1 MGDVEKTMREPAS
14 LWELLR
20 TRSSDDSGRWAYS
33 FLAEGETESARLT
46 YGELDRQARTIAARL
61 LQAVVPGDR
70 ALLLYP
76 PGLDFVAAFFGCL
89 YAGVV
94 AVPAYPPRSRRRSG
108 RLAAI
113 VEDAGPGIVLTT
125 AALAARWT
133 AVEARPAELQSLRF
147 IATDELP
154 GDLAA
159 GWREPRTDRSSLAF
173 LQYTSGSTSTPK
185 GVMVSQGN
193 LLANEERI
201 RRAFGQSQESVIV
214 GWLPLYHDMGLIGN
228 LLQPL
233 YVGAPCVL
241 MPPLAFLQSPARWL
255 RAVSRYRATT
265 SGGPSFAYEL
275 CAQRVSAE
283 ARRDLDLSS
292 WRVAFNGS
300 EPVRVD
306 TLDRFA
312 DAFAPCGFRR
322 EAFYPCY
329 GLAEATLFVSG
340 GEHQAAPVIRER
352 DGRSLVGCG
361 RSSDG
366 ERIVVVSPA
375 TLAPCGEG
383 EVGEIWVAGPSVAQ
397 GYWGR
402 PEATEE
408 TFGARLADGEG
419 PFLRTGDLGFLAA
432 GELFVTGRIKDLV
445 IVRGRNHYPQD
456 LELTAERSLPGLRP
470 GGGAAFTAELAGE
483 ERLVLVQEVERGA
496 RVDPLTALQALREA
510 IAEEH
515 DVYLHQVVLIRAGSL
530 PKTSS
535 GKVQRHAC
543 RQAFLEGALETVAG
557 GAPVVLPGKGSAA
570 ERRDPL
576 ADLLRERIA
585 RALRVEPSQVSL
597 ERSLPA
603 LGFDSLMAANLKAEL
618 EAETGVP
625 LPLALLLEARGL
637 TEVVERLRGEG
648 AVPEGRVSLAPEAA
662 PDGAALPASHGQKA
676 LWFLQ
681 RLAPESA
688 AYNLAAAAVLDAELE
703 PELLGEALRIL
714 ADRHAALRT
723 RFPSERGEPV
733 QQIQAALE
741 PSFSGEDARSWSD
754 GELSARLEEKALR
767 PFVLDAGPLLR
778 VGLYR
783 RPAGRSVLLL
793 VIHHIVADFWSLSN
807 LLTELGLLLREL
819 EGGEPARLAPLPLT
833 YGDWVRWQQRM
844 LAERGEE
851 LWETWRRRLAGLS
864 ALALPFDEPAPA
876 VQTFRGA
883 GCRLRIGWRTT
894 AALRSLGHAR
904 GATLYMTLLAAF
916 QTALLRWTGQE
927 DVPVGSPSSGREDRR
942 LFPLVGYFVN
952 LLVLRTD
959 LGGDPHFPRLLD
971 RVRRVALDAFAG
983 QEYPFALL
991 AERLQ
996 PVRDAGRSPLVQASF
1011 NFLRGTPEGLE
1022 AFAVGA
1028 TGARARAG
1036 SRLLEVAPLE
1046 PRTAQFE
1053 LALVA
1058 AEMEDGLALLFQYGT
1073 DRFDGAT
1080 AARLLGHLG
1089 SLLDGIAAGAERP
1102 LSELPLLTAAE
1113 RHHLVAVLNRT
1124 AVEVPGGPCAHDPF
1138 LSWAGRTPDV
1148 TALVHGREMLTYGE
1162 LAGRVNRL
1170 AWELV
1175 RQGAAPGELVGIF
1188 MDRSLDLVVG
1198 LLGILAAGC
1207 AYVPLDPTYP
1217 EARIAHS
1224 LEDAGIRRI
1233 ITRPALAARLPVGG
1247 WRPVFPSGPDEGGSP
1262 REVPVRVTPDH
1273 PAYVIYT
1280 SGSTGRP
1287 KGVMVPHAAVVNF
1300 FGGMDAVVGCG
1311 PGDTLLAV
1319 TSIAFDISVLE
1330 LLWTLGRGARVILHG
1345 EGHPAPAARRPGAA
1359 RRPLECSL
1367 FYFASNQGNGERQK
1381 YRLLLEGARF
1391 ADREGL
1397 SAVWT
1402 PERHFHAFGGLFPN
1416 PSVLGGALAAITE
1429 RVQIRAGSVV
1439 LPLHHPIRVAEEWS
1453 VVDNLSGGRVGLAF
1467 ASGWHADDFVFS
1479 PESYASRKEVL
1490 YRDLETV
1497 RRLWRGE
1504 TTRVRGGSGQEI
1516 EVGIFPR
1523 PLQPELPVWI
1533 TSAGQP
1539 ETFTQAGEVGA
1550 RVLTHLLGQS
1560 PDEVAAK
1567 VRLYRQGRERQGLRP
1582 EDGGVTL
1589 MLHTFVG
1596 ESREAVRDTVRGPF
1610 IEYLRSSVGLIR
1622 NLIASLGLPL
1632 RLEEM
1637 SPRDLEDLLAF
1648 AFDRYFETSGL
1659 FGTPEEC
1666 LERLEELRSLGVDE
1680 VACLVDF
1687 GVPEDEVL
1695 ASLPRLAEVARRA
1708 NAPRPAW
1715 DGVEEAPASLAGLMA
1730 LHRPTLLQ
1738 CTPSRLRMI
1747 ALECGSLEPLRP
1759 LRALLLGGEALPP
1772 ALARQ
1777 VKEALPARL
1786 INVYGPT
1793 ETTVWSTA
1801 LEVTAPVGSSVP
1813 IGRPIANTEI
1823 HVLDR
1828 HQGLV
1833 PLGAVG
1839 EVCIGGLGV
1848 ANGYWRRPD
1857 LTAER
1862 FIPDPFGSRPGGRLY
1877 RTGDLGVWRPDGLL
1891 ELRGRADRQ
1900 VKVRGFRVEL
1910 EEVEAHLCEHPAV
1923 REAAVVL
1930 SGPAEE
1936 ERLAAYVALRVGDG
1950 ASVEE
1955 LRVFLQGRVTEAMV
1969 PSFFVALEVLPR
1981 TPNGKLDRRALPA
1994 PGTAR
1999 ELERSAFVPPRSP
2012 FERQIAEIW
2021 REVLGVDR
2029 VGVDDNFFDLG
2040 GHSLLMAQV
2049 HGRLREVVPGELP
2062 LVKLLE
2068 HPTIGSLARY
2078 LRQEE
2083 PDGAALDGSRERAR
2097 RQQEGR
2103 RRLQQRAM
2111 EKVQTS

>member
-1 MGDVEKTMREPAS
+1 MNVALHEPRS
-14 LWELLR
+14 FHELLR
-20 TRSSDDSGRWAYS
+20 ARAAGDPGRWAYS

-46 YGELDRQARTIAARL
+46 YGELDAQARAIAVRL
-61 LQAVVPGDR
+61 LQATSPGDR

-76 PGLDFVAAFFGCL
+76 PGLEFVAAFFGCL

-94 AVPAYPPRSRRRSG
+94 AVPAYPPRSHRRSG

-113 VEDAGPGIVLTT
+113 VQDARPATVLTT
-125 AALAARWT
+125 AALAARW
-133 AVEARPAELQSLRF
+133 AAAEGRPAELRSLGW

-154 GDLAA
+154 ADLAA
-159 GWREPRTDRSSLAF
+159 GWREPRTGRPSLAF

-185 GVMVSQGN
+185 GVMVSHGN
-193 LLANEERI
+193 LLANQEMI
-201 RRAFGQSQESVIV
+201 RLAFGQSEASVIV
-214 GWLPLYHDMGLIGN
+214 GWLPVYHDMGLIGN
-228 LLQPL
+228 VLQPL

-283 ARRDLDLSS
+283 VRRDFDLSS
-292 WRVAFNGS
+292 WRVAFNGA
-300 EPVRVD
+300 EPVRAD
-306 TLDRFA
+306 ILDRFA
-312 DAFAPCGFRR
+312 EAFAPCGFQRQ
-322 EAFYPCY
+322 AFYPCY

-340 GEHQAAPVIRER
+340 GEIQAPPVVRER
-352 DGRSLVGCG
+352 EGRPLVGCG
-361 RSSDG
+361 RSWDG
-366 ERIVVVSPA
+366 QRIVVVSPE
-375 TLAPCGEG
+375 TLAPCGEA

-402 PEATEE
+402 PEASGEA
-408 TFGARLADGEG
+408 FGACLAGGEG

-432 GELFVTGRIKDLV
+432 GELFVTGRIKDLI

-470 GGGAAFTAELAGE
+470 GGGGAFTAEVAGE
-483 ERLVLVQEVERGA
+483 ERLVVVHEVERGA
-496 RVDPLTALQALREA
+496 HVDPLAALQAIREA

-515 DVYLHQVVLIRAGSL
+515 DVHVHRVVLIRAGSL
-530 PKTSS
+530 PRTSS
-535 GKVQRHAC
+535 GKVQRYAC
-543 RQAFLEGALETVAG
+543 RQAFLHGALETFADAAPVPEG
-557 GAPVVLPGKGSAA
+557 GAPQ
-570 ERRDPL
+570 RRDPL
-576 ADLLRERIA
+576 EELLRDRIA
-585 RALRVEPSQVSL
+585 RALQVEPSQVSL
-597 ERSLPA
+597 QRSLPS

-618 EAETGVP
+618 EAELGVAVP
-625 LPLALLLEARGL
+625 LVPLLEARGL
-637 TEVVERLRGEG
+637 TEVVDLLRAEG
-648 AVPEGRVSLAPEAA
+648 AVPAAAIPLAP
-662 PDGAALPASHGQKA
+662 GAAADSGGLPASHGQKA
-676 LWFLQ
+676 LWYLQ

-688 AYNLAAAAVLDAELE
+688 AYNVAAAAVLDAE
-703 PELLGEALRIL
+703 PDAVLLQRALRAL
-714 ADRHAALRT
+714 ADRHQALRT
-723 RFPSERGEPV
+723 LFPSERGEPV
-733 QQIQAALE
+733 QQVQATLE
-741 PSFSGEDARSWSD
+741 PDCAAVDARGWSD
-754 GELSARLEEKALR
+754 GELSARMDAEVLR

-778 VGLYR
+778 VRLYR
-783 RPAGRSVLLL
+783 RPAGRPVLLL
-793 VIHHIVADFWSLSN
+793 VVHHVVADFWSLCN
-807 LLTELGLLLREL
+807 LVTELGLLLGEL
-819 EGGEPARLAPLPLT
+819 AGGEPAGLAPLPLT
-833 YGDWVRWQQRM
+833 YGDWARWQQRM

-851 LWETWRRRLAGLS
+851 LWEGWRRRLAGLS
-864 ALALPFDEPAPA
+864 ALALPVDEPSPA
-876 VQTFRGA
+876 VQSFRGA
-883 GCRLRIGWRTT
+883 GRRLHVGGET
-894 AALRSLGHAR
+894 AAAVRSLGRAR
-904 GATLYMTLLAAF
+904 GATLYMTLLAAL

-927 DVPVGSPSSGREDRR
+927 DVAVGSPCSGRGDRR

-952 LLVLRTD
+952 LLVLRSD
-959 LGGDPHFPRLLD
+959 LSGDPPFGGLLEKT
-971 RVRRVALDAFAG
+971 RRVALDAFAG

-996 PVRDAGRSPLVQASF
+996 PARDAGRSTLVQVSF
-1011 NFLRGTPEGLE
+1011 NFLRGTPQGLE

-1028 TGARARAG
+1028 VGARARAG
-1036 SRLLEVAPLE
+1036 SWTLEVAPLA

-1058 AEMEDGLALLFQYGT
+1058 AEVEGGLALLLQYGT

-1089 SLLDGIAAGAERP
+1089 SLLDGVAAGADTP

-1113 RHHLVAVLNRT
+1113 REHLVAEQSRT
-1124 AVEVPGGPCAHDPF
+1124 AVEVPRGLCAHDPF
-1138 LSWAGRTPDV
+1138 FAWAGRAPGA
-1148 TALVHGREMLTYGE
+1148 TALIHGREAATYEE
-1162 LAGRVNRL
+1162 LAGRAGRL
-1170 AWELV
+1170 AWVLA
-1175 RQGAAPGELVGIF
+1175 RHGAAPGEPVGIF
-1188 MDRSLDLVVG
+1188 LDRSIDMVVG
-1198 LLGILAAGC
+1198 MLGILAAGC
-1207 AYVPLDPTYP
+1207 AYVPLDPDYP
-1217 EARIAHS
+1217 EARNAHI
-1224 LEDAGIRRI
+1224 LQDAGICRVV
-1233 ITRPALAARLPVGG
+1233 TRPALAARLPAGA
-1247 WRPVFPSGPDEGGSP
+1247 WRPVFPPAPGEGGPP
-1262 REVPVRVTPDH
+1262 RPVPARATPDH

-1287 KGVMVPHAAVVNF
+1287 KGVVVPHSAVVNF
-1300 FGGMDAVVGCG
+1300 FSGMDAVVGCG

-1330 LLWTLGRGARVILHG
+1330 LLWTLGRGARVVLYA
-1345 EGHPAPAARRPGAA
+1345 EGSPVPAARRTGAA
-1359 RRPLECSL
+1359 RRPLDCSL
-1367 FYFASNQGNGERQK
+1367 FYFASSQGEGERRK

-1397 SAVWT
+1397 RAVWT
-1402 PERHFHAFGGLFPN
+1402 PERHFHAFGGIFPN

-1479 PESYASRKEVL
+1479 PDSYADRKEVL

-1504 TTRVRGGSGQEI
+1504 TVRVRGGSGQEVQ
-1516 EVGIFPR
+1516 VGVFPR
-1523 PLQPELPVWI
+1523 PLQAELPVWI

-1539 ETFTQAGEVGA
+1539 ETFIRAGEVGA
-1550 RVLTHLLGQS
+1550 HVLTHLLGQS

-1567 VRLYRQGRERQGLRP
+1567 VRLYRQARAQRGLAP
-1582 EDGGVTL
+1582 EEGLVTL

-1596 ESREAVRDTVRGPF
+1596 ADRRVVRDTVRGPF

-1622 NLIASLGLPL
+1622 NLVASLGLPL

-1637 SPRDLEDLLAF
+1637 SPRDMDDLLAF
-1648 AFDRYFETSGL
+1648 ACDRYLETSGL
-1659 FGTPEEC
+1659 FGTVGEC
-1666 LERLEELRSLGVDE
+1666 LERLEDLRALGVDE
-1680 VACLVDF
+1680 IACLIDF
-1687 GVPEDEVL
+1687 GVPEEQVL

-1708 NAPRPAW
+1708 NAPHPAW
-1715 DGVEEAPASLAGLMA
+1715 DEAAAPASLAALTE

-1738 CTPSRLRMI
+1738 CTPSRLRMM
-1747 ALECGSLEPLRP
+1747 ALESGSLQPLLP

-1777 VKEALPARL
+1777 VKDALPARL
-1786 INVYGPT
+1786 VNVYGPT
-1793 ETTVWSTA
+1793 ETTVWSAA
-1801 LEVTAPVGSSVP
+1801 LEVAAAVGSSVP

-1828 HQGLV
+1828 RQNLV
-1833 PLGAVG
+1833 PLGVVG

-1848 ANGYWRRPD
+1848 ARGYLGQPH

-1862 FIPDPFGSRPGGRLY
+1862 FIPDPFGERSGGRLY
-1877 RTGDLGVWRPDGLL
+1877 RTGDLGVQRSDGAL

-1900 VKVRGFRVEL
+1900 VKVRGVRIEL
-1910 EEVEAHLCEHPAV
+1910 DEIEAHLCEHPAV

-1936 ERLAAYVALRVGDG
+1936 GRLAAYLALREGDG
-1950 ASVEE
+1950 AAAEE
-1955 LRVFLQGRVTEAMV
+1955 LRAFLQERVTEAMV
-1969 PSFFVALEVLPR
+1969 PSFFVALESLPR
-1981 TPNGKLDRRALPA
+1981 TPNGKLDRRGLPA
-1994 PGTAR
+1994 AAGGLPQ
-1999 ELERSAFVPPRSP
+1999 RSTFVAPRNP

-2021 REVLGVDR
+2021 CDVLGVER
-2029 VGVDDNFFDLG
+2029 VGVDDNFFALG

-2049 HGRLREVVPGELP
+2049 HGRLREVLADELP

-2068 HPTIGSLARY
+2068 HPTIASLARY

-2083 PDGAALDGSRERAR
+2083 PAGAALDESRERAR

-2103 RRLQQRAM
+2103 RRLQRRAV
-2111 EKVQTS
+2111 EKVQTP

>member
-1 MGDVEKTMREPAS
+1 MREPES
-14 LWELLR
+14 LWEVLR
-20 TRSSDDSGRWAYS
+20 SRSAGDPSRWAYS
-33 FLAEGETESARLT
+33 FLVDGETESARLT
-46 YGELDRQARTIAARL
+46 YGELDRQARATAMRL
-61 LQAVVPGDR
+61 LQETSPGDR

-76 PGLDFVAAFFGCL
+76 PGLEFVAAFFGCL

-94 AVPAYPPRSRRRSG
+94 AVPAYPPRSHRRSG
-108 RLAAI
+108 RLASI
-113 VEDAGPGIVLTT
+113 VEDARPGIVLTT

-133 AVEARPAELQSLRF
+133 TEEGRPAELGSLRW
-147 IATDELP
+147 IATDEVP
-154 GDLAA
+154 GDLAV

-185 GVMVSQGN
+185 GVMVSHGN
-193 LLANEERI
+193 LLANEETI
-201 RRAFGQSQESVIV
+201 RLAFGQSEESVIV

-228 LLQPL
+228 VLQPL

-241 MPPLAFLQSPARWL
+241 MSPLAFLQSPARWL
-255 RAVSRYRATT
+255 RTVSRYRATT
-265 SGGPSFAYEL
+265 SGGPNFAYEF
-275 CAQRVSAE
+275 CAQRISEE
-283 ARRDLDLSS
+283 ARRELDLSS
-292 WRVAFNGS
+292 WRVAFNGA
-300 EPVRVD
+300 EPVRAD

-312 DAFAPCGFRR
+312 AAFAPCGFRR

-340 GEHQAAPVIRER
+340 GEHQARPVVRER
-352 DGRSLVGCG
+352 EGRPLVGCG
-361 RSSDG
+361 RPWG
-366 ERIVVVSPA
+366 GQRIAAVSRE
-375 TLAPCGEG
+375 TLAPCAEG
-383 EVGEIWVAGPSVAQ
+383 EVGEIWVAGPTVTP

-408 TFGARLADGEG
+408 TFGARLAGGEG

-456 LELTAERSLPGLRP
+456 LELSAERSLPSLRP
-470 GGGAAFTAELAGE
+470 GGGAAFTVETAGQ
-483 ERLVLVQEVERGA
+483 ERLILVQEVERGA
-496 RVDPLTALQALREA
+496 RVDPLAALQAIREA

-515 DVYLHQVVLIRAGSL
+515 DVHVHQVVLIRAGSL

-535 GKVQRHAC
+535 GKVQRHVC
-543 RQAFLEGALETVAG
+543 RQAFLEGSLKTIAG
-557 GAPVVLPGKGSAA
+557 GSPAAPVPEDRAA

-576 ADLLRERIA
+576 EGLLRERIA
-585 RALRVEPSQVSL
+585 RALRVEPAQVSL
-597 ERSLPA
+597 QRSLPS

-618 EAETGVP
+618 EAELGVP
-625 LPLALLLEARGL
+625 VPLAPLLEACDLTAILGL
-637 TEVVERLRGEG
+637 LRGEG
-648 AVPEGRVSLAPEAA
+648 AISEGAVPLAPGPAS
-662 PDGAALPASHGQKA
+662 DGEALPASHGQKA

-688 AYNLAAAAVLDAELE
+688 AYNIAAAAVLDAEPEPALLE
-703 PELLGEALRIL
+703 RVLQVL
-714 ADRHAALRT
+714 ADRHEALRT
-723 RFPSERGEPV
+723 LFPSERGEPV
-733 QQIQAALE
+733 QQILGALVPDFAA
-741 PSFSGEDARSWSD
+741 EDARRLGD
-754 GELSARLEEKALR
+754 GELGARLEEAALR

-778 VGLYR
+778 VRLYR
-783 RPAGRSVLLL
+783 RPAGQPVLLL
-793 VIHHIVADFWSLSN
+793 VVHHIVADLWSLSN
-807 LLTELGLLLREL
+807 LMTELGLLLREMT
-819 EGGEPARLAPLPLT
+819 GGEPARLAPLPLT
-833 YGDWVRWQQRM
+833 YGDWVRWQRRM

-851 LWETWRRRLAGLS
+851 LWEGWRRRLAGMS
-864 ALALPFDEPAPA
+864 ALALPFDGPPPA

-883 GCRLRIGWRTT
+883 AHRLRISRETT
-894 AALRSLGHAR
+894 AALRSLGHAQ
-904 GATLYMTLLAAF
+904 GATFYMTLLAAF
-916 QTALLRWTGQE
+916 QTALCRWTGQE
-927 DVPVGSPSSGREDRR
+927 DIAVGSPSSGRGDRR

-952 LLVLRTD
+952 LLVLRAD
-959 LGGDPHFPRLLD
+959 LGGNPSFVGLLE
-971 RVRRVALDAFAG
+971 RVRRVALDTFAG

-996 PVRDAGRSPLVQASF
+996 PARDAGRSTLVQVSF

-1028 TGARARAG
+1028 AGARVRTG
-1036 SRLLEVAPLE
+1036 SWGLEVAPLE

-1058 AEMEDGLALLFQYGT
+1058 AEVEDGLALLLQYGT
-1073 DRFDGAT
+1073 DRLDYAT
-1080 AARLLGHLG
+1080 TERLLGHLG
-1089 SLLDGIAAGAERP
+1089 SLLAGIAAGAERP
-1102 LSELPLLTAAE
+1102 LSELPLLTPAE
-1113 RHHLVAVLNRT
+1113 REHLVSELNRT
-1124 AVEVPGGPCAHDPF
+1124 AAEVPRDLCAHEPF
-1138 LSWAGRTPDV
+1138 LAWAGRAPDA
-1148 TALVHGREMLTYGE
+1148 TALIHGRETVTYGE
-1162 LAGRVNRL
+1162 LAGRVDRL
-1170 AWELV
+1170 AWELAS
-1175 RQGAAPGELVGIF
+1175 QGAGPGEPVGIF
-1188 MDRSLDLVVG
+1188 MDRSIDMVVG
-1198 LLGILAAGC
+1198 LLGVLAAGC
-1207 AYVPLDPTYP
+1207 AYVPLDPAYP
-1217 EARIAHS
+1217 EARIVHS

-1233 ITRPALAARLPVGG
+1233 VTRPALVPRLPAGG
-1247 WRPVFPSGPDEGGSP
+1247 WRPVLTPEPGEGGAP
-1262 REVPVRVTPDH
+1262 RRLPLRATPDH

-1287 KGVMVPHAAVVNF
+1287 KGVVVPHRAVVNF
-1300 FGGMDAVVGCG
+1300 FSGMDAVVGCG

-1330 LLWTLGRGARVILHG
+1330 LLWTLGRGARVVLHG
-1345 EGHPAPAARRPGAA
+1345 EGVPAARRTGAP
-1359 RRPLECSL
+1359 RRPLDCSL
-1367 FYFASNQGNGERQK
+1367 FYFASGQGDGERQK

-1416 PSVLGGALAAITE
+1416 PSVLGGALASITE
-1429 RVQIRAGSVV
+1429 RVRIRAGSVV

-1467 ASGWHADDFVFS
+1467 ASGWHADDFVFA
-1479 PESYASRKEVL
+1479 PESYPDRKEIL

-1497 RRLWRGE
+1497 RRLWRGG
-1504 TTRVRGGSGQEI
+1504 TVRVRGGSGQEI
-1516 EVGIFPR
+1516 EVGVFPR

-1539 ETFTQAGEVGA
+1539 ETFTRAGEVGA
-1550 RVLTHLLGQS
+1550 HVLTHLLGQS

-1567 VRLYRQGRERQGLRP
+1567 ARLYRQAREQRGLPP
-1582 EDGGVTL
+1582 EEGVVTL

-1596 ESREAVRDTVRGPF
+1596 EDRGAVRDTVRGPF

-1659 FGTPEEC
+1659 FGTVGEC
-1666 LERLEELRSLGVDE
+1666 LERIEELRALGVGE
-1680 VACLVDF
+1680 VACLIDF
-1687 GVPEDEVL
+1687 GVPEERVL
-1695 ASLPRLAEVARRA
+1695 ASLPLLAEVARRA

-1715 DGVEEAPASLAGLMA
+1715 DEVDEAPLSLAGLME

-1747 ALECGSLEPLRP
+1747 ALESGSLELLCP
-1759 LRALLLGGEALPP
+1759 LRALLLGGETLPP

-1777 VKEALPARL
+1777 VKETLPARL

-1793 ETTVWSTA
+1793 ETTVWSAA
-1801 LEVTAPVGSSVP
+1801 LEVTAPVGPSVP
-1813 IGRPIANTEI
+1813 IGRPIANTGI

-1828 HQGLV
+1828 RQNLV
-1833 PLGAVG
+1833 PLGVVG

-1848 ANGYWRRPD
+1848 ADGYWGRPD

-1862 FIPDPFGSRPGGRLY
+1862 FIPDPFGGRPGGRLY

-1891 ELRGRADRQ
+1891 ELRGRTDRQ
-1900 VKVRGFRVEL
+1900 VKVRGVRIEL
-1910 EEVEAHLCEHPAV
+1910 DEVEAHLCEHPSV

-1930 SGPAEE
+1930 SGPAEQG
-1936 ERLAAYVALRVGDG
+1936 RLAAYVALREGGG
-1950 ASVEE
+1950 ASAEE
-1955 LRVFLQGRVTEAMV
+1955 LRAFLQGRVTEAMV
-1969 PSFFVALEVLPR
+1969 PSSFVALEALPR
-1981 TPNGKLDRRALPA
+1981 TPNGKVDRRALPS
-1994 PGTAR
+1994 PGTVR
-1999 ELERSAFVPPRSP
+1999 PERSAFVAPRSP

-2021 REVLGVDR
+2021 RDVLGVDQ

-2049 HGRLREVVPGELP
+2049 HGRLREVLPGELP

-2078 LRQEE
+2078 LRQGE
-2083 PDGAALDGSRERAR
+2083 PDGAALDESRERAR

-2103 RRLQQRAM
+2103 RRLQRRAVEV
-2111 EKVQTS
+2111 EKVQTP